1 MTADLI
7 KFEPKMKVYNRWSIT
22 LNGVR
27 LFCLPHHNEHFNYN
41 SDIEDLKCSII
52 ETLNTHGKQTV
63 YLPLD
68 ETFSS
73 SNPVSVEKLKEEANN
88 LAVVIEVYK
97 GNIHEIRRLALGWMA
112 LALKYQFPLI
122 FLSGEQHVYD
132 LIHHAC
138 DTLALF
144 NVQEYVL
151 MEDAFHEPML
161 VRGIDIDKAEKTLI
175 LAKQSMHYTLQRY
188 FNRVIKAISRLPESA
203 IRVKVFNDIEASHD
217 NEMVSLIFEKEAGKR
232 AVVYK
237 HLETLSKLKQQM
249 GNKRA
254 NKKYIQQQYLMT
266 LKILRLILS
275 YRYYSA

>member
-7 KFEPKMKVYNRWSIT
+7 KFEPKIKVYNRWSIT

-27 LFCLPHHNEHFNYN
+27 LFCLPRHKEHYNYN
-41 SDIEDLKCSII
+41 SDIEELITSII
-52 ETLNTHGKQTV
+52 WTLNTNGKQTA
-63 YLPLD
+63 YLTLD
-68 ETFSS
+68 ETFTSS
-73 SNPVSVEKLKEEANN
+73 HPVSVEKLKEEADR
-88 LAVVIEVYK
+88 LALVIKIQK
-97 GNIHEIRRLALGWMA
+97 GDIHEIRRLALGWAA

-122 FLSGEQHVYD
+122 FFSREQHVYD

-138 DTLALF
+138 DTLNLY
-144 NVQEYVL
+144 NIQEYVL
-151 MEDAFHEPML
+151 MEDAFHEPMI
-161 VRGIDIDKAEKTLI
+161 VRGIDIDKAEKTI
-175 LAKQSMHYTLQRY
+175 VLAKTSMHYTLERY
-188 FNRVIKAISRLPESA
+188 FNRVIKAVSRLPESA

-266 LKILRLILS
+266 LKILRLVLS